1 MRVRLLSL
9 TVLFA
14 WIGVTSAADISRSF
28 DVEPGGILD
37 IDSDVGSIEVTP
49 GADDK
54 VTLEVD
60 LSGPDADKLEIDF
73 EQTSRGVRVKG
84 RLRDKGNRH
93 RNYTLRARF
102 RAQVPAR
109 YDVRLDTSGGG
120 IEVGDLQG
128 EVHADT
134 AGGSIT
140 VGRVKGPVRADTAG
154 GSIEVESSQEDVDAD
169 TAGGSIRLG
178 DMGGRVR
185 ADTAGGS
192 IRIDRSLGHVKASTA
207 GGSIKIRGASESVD
221 ASTSGGGVSVTFVGQ
236 PSKDSQ
242 LSTSG
247 GNVTAILAGDLRF
260 DIRARSGSRVRS
272 EFDLEDERIDE
283 DRLDGRLNGGGPR
296 LRLDSSG
303 PVRIERR

>member
-1 MRVRLLSL
+1 MRGRLL
-9 TVLFA
+9 VIAALFA
-14 WIGVTSAADISRSF
+14 WAGVADAEEISRSF
-28 DVEPGGILD
+28 DVTPGGTLD
-37 IDSDVGSIEVTP
+37 IDSDVGSIEVTT

-54 VTLEVD
+54 LALEVE
-60 LSGPDADKLEIDF
+60 LSGPDADMLEIDF
-73 EQTSRGVRVKG
+73 EQTSGGVRVKG

-93 RNYTLRARF
+93 RSYTLKARF

-109 YDVRLDTSGGG
+109 YDVRLDTAGGG
-120 IEVGDLQG
+120 IDVGDLEG
-128 EVHADT
+128 EVRADT
-134 AGGSIT
+134 AGGSISI
-140 VGRVKGPVRADTAG
+140 GRVKGPVRADTAG

-169 TAGGSIRLG
+169 TAGGGIRLG
-178 DMGGRVR
+178 EMGGRVR

-192 IRIDRSLGHVKASTA
+192 IRIDRSLDHVKASTA

-236 PSKDSQ
+236 PSKDSR

-247 GNVTAILAGDLRF
+247 GSVTAVLAEDLRF

-272 EFDLEDERIDE
+272 DFDLEDARADE

-296 LRLDSSG
+296 LKLDSSG